1 VIDLSRAVAEH
12 VTGATFVSLPDAA
25 VAGAKRSLL
34 DALGVT
40 LAASTLGEGV
50 RPFVDLVV
58 AEGGA
63 ATSTVIGFGVKVPA
77 AAAAFANGAMA
88 HALDY
93 EDAHD
98 GALVHPSAPTVPA
111 VLALAET
118 RPTTGEEVLT
128 AMAVGTDLVCR
139 LGLALRSD
147 PAERGWYPPVLLQ
160 AFGAAAGASRILGL
174 DATATLDALSLTLT
188 QVTGTSEMTRGARSV
203 VRGVRDAFG
212 AQAGVRAAQLAAA
225 GVAGFDRPFE
235 GEAGLFALYAEGRY
249 EPAEILD
256 DLGRRYEGARLTY
269 KPWPSCR
276 GTHAAIEAALLMRE
290 DGLVAGDIGDVVV
303 VGAPLN
309 RMLCEPLQQ
318 RMNPATAIDAK
329 FSLPYTVGRAIVHGN
344 VGLDAF
350 APEALRDPRV
360 LAVAQRVRYQVDPD
374 ESPGAAT
381 RCRLEVTTPSGNR
394 SVVVDPAPGGPDRPM
409 SDRDLRRKFVDNASH
424 SATSLSDEQLARI
437 IDVTASLESC
447 VDVGRDLM
455 EQLRPRVV

>member
-12 VTGATFVSLPDAA
+12 VAGATFDSLPDAA
-25 VAGAKRSLL
+25 VSGAKRSLL

-40 LAASTLGEGV
+40 LAASTLGEGI

-58 AEGGA
+58 ADGGT
-63 ATSTVIGFGVKVPA
+63 ATSTVVGFGVKVPA

-111 VLALAET
+111 VLALAES

-128 AMAVGTDLVCR
+128 ALAVGTDLVCR

-160 AFGAAAGASRILGL
+160 AFGAAASASRLLGL
-174 DATATLDALSLTLT
+174 DATATLDALSLTLA

-225 GVAGFDRPFE
+225 GVAGFDQPFE
-235 GEAGLFALYAEGRY
+235 GEAGLYALYSDGLY

-276 GTHAAIEAALLMRE
+276 GTHAAIEAALLMRA
-290 DGLVAGDIGDVVV
+290 DGLVADDIVDVLV

-309 RMLCEPLQQ
+309 RMLCVPVEQ
-318 RMNPATAIDAK
+318 RRKPTTAIDAK
-329 FSLPYTVGRAIVHGN
+329 FSLPFTVGRAIVHGE

-350 APEALRDPRV
+350 TPGALRDPAV

-374 ESPGAAT
+374 DSPGAVT
-381 RCRLEVTTPSGNR
+381 RCRLEVRTGSGTR

-409 SDRDLRRKFVDNASH
+409 SDGDLRAKFVDNASH
-424 SATSLSDEQLARI
+424 SAVSLADDQVARI
-437 IDVTASLESC
+437 VDVIAILESC
-447 VDVGRDLM
+447 VDIDVDLM
-455 EQLRPRVV
+455 AHLRPSVV

>member
-1 VIDLSRAVAEH
+1 VIELSRAVAEH
-12 VTGATFVSLPDAA
+12 VAGATFDSLPDEA
-25 VAGAKRSLL
+25 VRGAKRSLL

-58 AEGGA
+58 ADGGA
-63 ATSTVIGFGVKVPA
+63 ATSTVIGFGVQVPA
-77 AAAAFANGAMA
+77 AAAAYANGAMA
-88 HALDY
+88 HALDF

-118 RPTTGEEVLT
+118 VPTTGEEVLT
-128 AMAVGTDLVCR
+128 ALAVGTDLVCR

-160 AFGAAAGASRILGL
+160 AFGAAAGASRVLGL
-174 DATATLDALSLTLT
+174 DATATLDALSLTLA

-235 GEAGLFALYAEGRY
+235 GAAGLFALYAEGLY
-249 EPAEILD
+249 EPDEILAE
-256 DLGRRYEGARLTY
+256 LGQRYEGARLTY

-276 GTHAAIEAALLMRE
+276 GTHAAIEAALRMRA
-290 DGLVAGDIGDVVV
+290 DGLVADDIDDVVV

-309 RMLCEPLQQ
+309 RMLCEPVEQ
-318 RMNPATAIDAK
+318 RRNPSTAIDAK
-329 FSLPYTVGRAIVHGN
+329 FSLPYTVGRAIVHGD

-350 APEALRDPRV
+350 APEALRDPLV
-360 LAVAQRVRYQVDPD
+360 LAVAQHVRYQIDPD
-374 ESPGAAT
+374 DSPGAAT
-381 RCRLEVTTPSGNR
+381 RCRLEVRTGAGTR

-409 SDRDLRRKFVDNASH
+409 SDSDLRAKFVDNASH
-424 SATSLSDEQLARI
+424 SATSLSDDQVARI
-437 IDVTASLESC
+437 VDVTASLESC

-455 EQLRPRVV
+455 ALLRSRSV